1 MTYVFWGSE
10 RRNEHTMLPARV
22 MGTATSTVKHPSL
35 QGCKLLIVQP
45 QLIDGR
51 TPDGDPVVAADFM
64 GAGVGQ
70 TVIIT
75 SDGQQAQ
82 VSLRSDTTPVRWTVV
97 GIRDE

>member
-1 MTYVFWGSE
+1 
-10 RRNEHTMLPARV
+10 MLPARV

-35 QGCKLLIVQP
+35 KGCKLLIVQP

-51 TPDGDPVVAADFM
+51 TPDGDPLVAADCL
-64 GAGVGQ
+64 GAGIGQ

-75 SDGQQAQ
+75 SDGQHAH
-82 VSLRSDTTPVRWTVV
+82 VLLESDTTPVRWTVV